1 MGFSGSD
8 AEKRVKKA
16 KPGYRIIQSEGIRY
30 TKIKKT
36 CKFVVISEVSFSD
49 GEEHSYEIKAPLSK
63 AKKGIFWNFS
73 SKKNKVWTKTR
84 TGELVGM
91 AIVNGNFLMALW
103 RDQKGIIGWT
113 VELEGA
119 ASIPNKRELEYRR
132 LMIRLLEN

>member
-1 MGFSGSD
+1 MQ
-8 AEKRVKKA
+8 
-16 KPGYRIIQSEGIRY
+16 I
-30 TKIKKT
+30 
-36 CKFVVISEVSFSD
+36 CCLSEVSFSD

-119 ASIPNKRELEYRR
+119 ASIPNKRELEYREINDPLVR
-132 LMIRLLEN
+132 KLELAIETMTRERIKEGIIL